1 MEKTYYPALDETVY
15 RHTLT
20 NGLPMAVIHRPGFT
34 KKLMYFVTDY
44 GSIHTSYAINGKAAQ
59 APDGVAHFLEH
70 KLFDMPGRDITA
82 EFAALGAS
90 PNAFTGYDMT
100 AYYVSCTEN
109 FPECLKLLLEFV
121 SQPHFTAESVE
132 KEQGIIGQEIAMNAD
147 NPDTRIFENLM
158 TAMYRS
164 HPVSHPILGTE
175 DSISQITPAILY
187 ECHRAFYAPH
197 NMYLCIMGD
206 VDPVQAAA
214 IAEATL
220 PKGPFPQATP
230 CRQWQEDMTCVQ
242 PSVTDTMEV
251 AMPMFQLGFK
261 CEPLGKGL
269 AAVRQE
275 YIGDLAAE
283 LLFGESSQLYLKL
296 YEEGRIDSSFGG
308 GLETI
313 EGMCMLSASGDS
325 DDPEGVKDAILD
337 YAARVL
343 ETGISPEALLRMKRS
358 AMGRRLLALDSF
370 DSTCFRS
377 CAYHFSDFDYFTFP
391 QVYEAITEQDL
402 LDFIMRTVTPSRCC
416 LSVILPN

>member
-15 RHTLT
+15 RHTLK
-20 NGLPMAVIHRPGFT
+20 NGLPVAVIHRPGFT

-44 GSIHTSYAINGKAAQ
+44 GSIHTSYRKEGKAAC

-100 AYYVSCTEN
+100 AYYVSCTEH
-109 FPECLKLLLEFV
+109 FEACLKLLLEFV
-121 SQPHFTAESVE
+121 SQPHFTEETVQ

-158 TAMYRS
+158 AAMYRS
-164 HPVSHPILGTE
+164 HPVSQPILGTE
-175 DSISQITPAILY
+175 DSIARITPRTLY
-187 ECHRAFYAPH
+187 DCHSAFYAPH

-206 VDPVQAAA
+206 VDPEAAVA

-220 PKGPFPQATP
+220 PEGPFPRATP
-230 CRQWQEDMTCVQ
+230 CRQWEEEMTCIR
-242 PSVTDTMEV
+242 PYVTDTMEV

-261 CEPLGKGL
+261 CEPLGKGEEE
-269 AAVRQE
+269 VRQE

-283 LLFGESSQLYLKL
+283 LLFGESSELYLKL
-296 YEEGRIDSSFGG
+296 YEEGLIDSSFGG

-325 DDPEGVKDAILD
+325 DDPEAVRAAILD
-337 YAARVL
+337 YARTL
-343 ETGISPEALLRMKRS
+343 LQTGISEEALLRMKRS

-370 DSTCFRS
+370 DSTCFRA
-377 CAYHFSDFDYFTFP
+377 CAYHFADFDYFAFP
-391 QVYEAITEQDL
+391 QIYGSITPGDL
-402 LDFIMRTVTPSRCC
+402 MAFIERTVKAERCC
-416 LSVILPN
+416 LSVISPN

>member
-44 GSIHTSYAINGKAAQ
+44 GSIHTSYQKDGKAVRF
-59 APDGVAHFLEH
+59 PDGVAHFLEH

-100 AYYVSCTEN
+100 AYYVSCTEH
-109 FPECLKLLLEFV
+109 FEESLKLLLEFV
-121 SQPHFTAESVE
+121 SQPHFTEETVQ

-158 TAMYRS
+158 AAMYRS

-175 DSISQITPAILY
+175 DSIARITPQILY
-187 ECHRAFYAPH
+187 DCHRAFYAPH

-206 VDPVQAAA
+206 VDPQKALK

-220 PKGPFPQATP
+220 PQGPFPQAMA
-230 CRQWQEDMTCVQ
+230 CRCWQEEMTCIQ
-242 PSVTDTMEV
+242 SSVTDKMEV

-261 CEPLGKGL
+261 CEPLSKGEE
-269 AAVRQE
+269 AVRQE

-283 LLFGESSQLYLKL
+283 LLFGESSELYLKL
-296 YEEGRIDSSFGG
+296 YEQGLIDSSFGG
-308 GLETI
+308 GLETV

-325 DDPEGVKDAILD
+325 EDPEAVRDAILD
-337 YAARVL
+337 YARTL
-343 ETGISPEALLRMKRS
+343 LQSGISGDTLLRMKRS

-370 DSTCFRS
+370 DSTCFRA
-377 CAYHFSDFDYFTFP
+377 CAYHFSDFDYFAFP
-391 QVYEAITEQDL
+391 QVYGSITARDL
-402 LDFIMRTVTPSRCC
+402 LAFIERTVQAERCC